1 MADNELDEKVEDNDE
16 LLTEEGE
23 SEEKKGK
30 FSFSFS
36 KPLLIK
42 IAIGVV
48 IVLLLAGGAYFFLM
62 TDDEPLPK
70 EAIATDSIEESA
82 IENEVEDTMAS
93 TDDADVSTDAKID
106 MDNVIALPLDDSQE
120 ATTEKSDD
128 SENSSSSE
136 DLTNDQQLEQIRND
150 VKALQ
155 EENSLFREKMGEL
168 GIPLP
173 QAEEPSGDKGDKEK
187 NTSEKPVKNNYSDIY
202 LGEERHYPE
211 IRKAK
216 QEPIP
221 EPKWGK

>member
-30 FSFSFS
+30 FSFS

-62 TDDEPLPK
+62 TDDESLA
-70 EAIATDSIEESA
+70 EEVSATDSIEEPA
-82 IENEVEDTMAS
+82 TENEVEESMAT
-93 TDDADVSTDAKID
+93 TDDADATIDANSD
-106 MDNVIALPLDDSQE
+106 MDNVIDLPLADSQE
-120 ATTEKSDD
+120 STTEKSDD
-128 SENSSSSE
+128 SGNTTTGSE
-136 DLTNDQQLEQIRND
+136 ELTSEQRLERIRND
-150 VKALQ
+150 VQALQ
-155 EENSLFREKMGEL
+155 EENSLFRKKMGEL
-168 GIPLP
+168 GVPLP
-173 QAEEPSGDKGDKEK
+173 QVEEASGDEGDKEK
-187 NTSEKPVKNNYSDIY
+187 VVSDKPIKNNYSNIY
-202 LGEERHYPE
+202 LGEERRYPE
-211 IRKAK
+211 VRKPK